1 MPESNHPSAILQA
14 FIATA
19 LCSLATAE
27 KSTQPMQT
35 RHMVTV
41 LSRLAW
47 LMIQLA
53 EQHPEL
59 APARPDLEKLIA
71 EGKRISAATPYL
83 CQECNEPYLHQPPAT
98 SRTLCEFCLAET
110 QANI

>member
-27 KSTQPMQT
+27 QATQPMQT
-35 RHMVTV
+35 RHTVTV
-41 LSRLAW
+41 LSRLAR
-47 LMIQLA
+47 LMIQLTK
-53 EQHPEL
+53 QHPEL
-59 APARPDLEKLIA
+59 ALALPDLERLIA

-83 CQECNEPYLHQPPAT
+83 CQECNDLYLHQPPAT
-98 SRTLCEFCLAET
+98 SVALCEYCLAET
-110 QANI
+110 RANI